1 MEDFRKNLRLDT
13 ESCSDEFSEN
23 QASLF
28 RGDNILLNSL
38 HQRPCQPN
46 DSNSVR
52 SRNCGYSAIIQEKRN
67 LPLLGESDHLAIGTE
82 RSLIFERSRHHD
94 SYSLYPSINM
104 STLYLAS
111 AGSAFGLS
119 DEFVPDSVRNQNRP
133 VESLEKSE
141 ASYLA

>member
-13 ESCSDEFSEN
+13 ESCPDEFSEN

-28 RGDNILLNSL
+28 RGDNILLNNL
-38 HQRPCQPN
+38 DQRPCQPN

-82 RSLIFERSRHHD
+82 SSLSFERFRVQD
-94 SYSLYPSINM
+94 SYSLYPSFSM

-111 AGSAFGLS
+111 PWSAFSLG
-119 DEFVPDSVRNQNRP
+119 DDFVPDSVRNQNRP
-133 VESLEKSE
+133 VESL
-141 ASYLA
+141 